1 MRERKTS
8 RVLND
13 ESYFLGLSYNDIS
26 GAGVFLLGLIILF
39 KALDIKNMIWALL
52 ITILVL
58 GSLIPIRLQFRRKII
73 RDSFQYLLRNG
84 VIRVS
89 KNNRNK

>member
-13 ESYFLGLSYNDIS
+13 DSYFLGLSYNDIS
-26 GAGVFLLGLIILF
+26 GAGMFLLALIILF
-39 KALDIKNMIWALL
+39 KVLGIQNMIWALL
-52 ITILVL
+52 IAVVAL
-58 GSLIPIRLQFRRKII
+58 GSLIPIRLSFRRKII
-73 RDSFQYLLRNG
+73 RDAFQYILKNG

>member
-13 ESYFLGLSYNDIS
+13 ESFFLGLSYTDIS
-26 GAGVFLLGLIILF
+26 GAGAFLLVLIILF
-39 KALDIKNMIWALL
+39 KFLEIHSTIWALI
-52 ITILVL
+52 ITVCVL
-58 GSLIPIRLQFRRKII
+58 GFLIPIRLGYRRKII
-73 RDSFQYLLRNG
+73 RDSLTYFFKNG

-89 KNNRNK
+89 KNRRN

>member
-26 GAGVFLLGLIILF
+26 GAGIFLLALIILF
-39 KALDIKNMIWALL
+39 KVLGIQNMIWALL
-52 ITILVL
+52 IAVAAL
-58 GSLIPIRLQFRRKII
+58 GSLIPIRLSFRRKII
-73 RDSFQYLLRNG
+73 RDAFQYILKNG

>member
-13 ESYFLGLSYNDIS
+13 ESYLMGLSYNDIT
-26 GAGVFLLGLIILF
+26 GVGLLLFCLLLIG
-39 KALDIKNMIWALL
+39 KAFQIQSMLWALL
-52 ITILVL
+52 IAVSVL
-58 GSLIPIRLQFRRKII
+58 FLLIPIRLRLRRKIL
-73 RDSFQYLLRNG
+73 RDSLRYFFSKG

-89 KNNRNK
+89 KNRRN

>member
-13 ESYFLGLSYNDIS
+13 ESYFLGLSYTDIS
-26 GAGVFLLGLIILF
+26 GAGIFLLGLMLLF
-39 KALDIKNMIWALL
+39 KALEIKSTIWALL
-52 ITILVL
+52 ISVGVL
-58 GSLIPIRLQFRRKII
+58 GLLVPVRMAFRRKII
-73 RDSFQYLLRNG
+73 RDSFQYLLKNG
-84 VIRVS
+84 VTHVS

>member
-52 ITILVL
+52 ITILAL

-89 KNNRNK
+89 RNNRNK

>member
-13 ESYFLGLSYNDIS
+13 ESFFLGLSYTDIS
-26 GAGVFLLGLIILF
+26 GAGVFLLVLIIVF
-39 KALDIKNMIWALL
+39 KFLNIQNAFWALM
-52 ITILVL
+52 ITVCFLVF
-58 GSLIPIRLQFRRKII
+58 LIPIRLGYRRKII
-73 RDSFQYLLRNG
+73 RDSIYYSLKNG

-89 KNNRNK
+89 KDRRD

>member
-13 ESYFLGLSYNDIS
+13 ESYFLGLSYTDIS
-26 GAGVFLLGLIILF
+26 GAGVFLLGLMVLF
-39 KALDIKNMIWALL
+39 KALDIKNTIWALL
-52 ITILVL
+52 ITVGVL
-58 GSLIPIRLQFRRKII
+58 AMLIPIRMTFRRKII
-73 RDSFQYLLRNG
+73 RDSIQYLLKNG

>member
-58 GSLIPIRLQFRRKII
+58 ASIIPIRLQFRRKII

-89 KNNRNK
+89 KNHRNK

>member
-26 GAGVFLLGLIILF
+26 GAGIFLLALIILF
-39 KALDIKNMIWALL
+39 KVLGIQNMIWALL
-52 ITILVL
+52 IAVVAL
-58 GSLIPIRLQFRRKII
+58 GSLIPIRLSFRRKII
-73 RDSFQYLLRNG
+73 RDAFQYILKNG
-84 VIRVS
+84 VVRVS